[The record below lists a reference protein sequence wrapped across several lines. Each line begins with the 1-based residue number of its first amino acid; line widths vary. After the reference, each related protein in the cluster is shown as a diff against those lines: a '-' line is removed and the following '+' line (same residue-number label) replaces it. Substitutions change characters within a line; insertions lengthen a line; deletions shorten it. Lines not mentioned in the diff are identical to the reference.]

1 MNQAVGNH
9 AVKDFFTNEE
19 WDLIYDLVHNN
30 KQFCEDEEY
39 DPLETYDSIEKK
51 IYNLFQQENL

>member
-1 MNQAVGNH
+1 MTETI
-9 AVKDFFTNEE
+9 KEFFTNEE

-39 DPLETYDSIEKK
+39 DPRETYDSIENK
-51 IYNLFQQENL
+51 IYQLFRVK